1 MSMKETCSVVVM
13 LISIWLTIQKVE
25 SQTGH
30 EDGLPSGMQSG
41 GSQMTTGPR
50 ESTSITKSIQLR

>member
-1 MSMKETCSVVVM
+1 MILKETCSVVVM

-30 EDGLPSGMQSG
+30 EDGLPSGMRSG
-41 GSQMTTGPR
+41 GSQMTTAPR
-50 ESTSITKSIQLR
+50 E

>member
-1 MSMKETCSVVVM
+1 MIMKETSSVVVM

-30 EDGLPSGMQSG
+30 EGGLPSGMQSG
-41 GSQMTTGPR
+41 GSQMTTAPR
-50 ESTSITKSIQLR
+50 E